1 MFFKKTMPELVLNMR
16 KNQETYEN
24 AVTNILK
31 NIKTNIEND
40 YIPIIDI
47 AKSLGFEI
55 FSASFTDS
63 TITSILFRS
72 SKFVNALNRKNAIV
86 INKDFSAE
94 LQFFSIAHEIGHLV
108 LHCPLNNNTD
118 FLEKYRHSR
127 DRKYLEEIDRQADLF
142 AEVLLMPRFKLE
154 NLLKKQVVQNLDS
167 EKICFLIVEMFFV
180 PEYISRRR
188 LSDLKMIN

>member
-55 FSASFTDS
+55 FSASFTKRAKS
-63 TITSILFRS
+63 
-72 SKFVNALNRKNAIV
+72 
-86 INKDFSAE
+86 
-94 LQFFSIAHEIGHLV
+94 
-108 LHCPLNNNTD
+108 PL
-118 FLEKYRHSR
+118 L
-127 DRKYLEEIDRQADLF
+127 
-142 AEVLLMPRFKLE
+142 
-154 NLLKKQVVQNLDS
+154 
-167 EKICFLIVEMFFV
+167 
-180 PEYISRRR
+180 
-188 LSDLKMIN
+188 